1 MRLQLQVRQPQQ
13 TIFSHKA
20 AGRAQ
25 NEFKVFALCNDS
37 ICNAMNHFGKTA
49 VAINSAR
56 GSYCNPSLWC
66 KCCCAP
72 VKCVLN
78 NGLAR
83 ILWLVELQQTGT
95 AWLRIFYV
103 SHCSWQFAHVAGT
116 KMQLVGTQEQM
127 HQDACCVLHAN
138 YTCRGCMC
146 GYSSINSRST
156 LDDARMYSHTSG
168 GGAKAMDCVVLYV
181 PRCLS
186 FSKAVGFLVSL
197 ASLKVA
203 SLFVSV
209 SLSNT

>member
-13 TIFSHKA
+13 TFFSHKA

-25 NEFKVFALCNDS
+25 NEFKVFAFCNDS

-66 KCCCAP
+66 KRCCAP

-83 ILWLVELQQTGT
+83 ILWLVELQQTGA
-95 AWLRIFYV
+95 AWLRIFYM

-116 KMQLVGTQEQM
+116 KMQLVRTQEQM
-127 HQDACCVLHAN
+127 HQDACCVLHAK

-146 GYSSINSRST
+146 GY
-156 LDDARMYSHTSG
+156 
-168 GGAKAMDCVVLYV
+168 
-181 PRCLS
+181 
-186 FSKAVGFLVSL
+186 
-197 ASLKVA
+197 
-203 SLFVSV
+203 
-209 SLSNT
+209 